1 MMCRDDGKYNEIAKI
16 EKRLLNLVNYNFDD
30 SMCKLYESGDTK
42 DLLNVLNT
50 MEDIINEFKRIINK

>member
-1 MMCRDDGKYNEIAKI
+1 MCQKDDKYNEIVKMEKI
-16 EKRLLNLVNYNFDD
+16 LLDLVNYNFDD

-50 MEDIINEFKRIINK
+50 MGDIINEFKRIINK

>member
-1 MMCRDDGKYNEIAKI
+1 MCQKDDKYNEIVKMEKI
-16 EKRLLNLVNYNFDD
+16 LLDLVNYNFDD

-50 MEDIINEFKRIINK
+50 MGEIINEFKRIINK

>member
-1 MMCRDDGKYNEIAKI
+1 MCQKDDKYNEIVKMEKI
-16 EKRLLNLVNYNFDD
+16 LLDLVNYNFDD

-50 MEDIINEFKRIINK
+50 IGDIINEFKRIINK

>member
-1 MMCRDDGKYNEIAKI
+1 MCHKNDKYNEIVKMEKI
-16 EKRLLNLVNYNFDD
+16 LLDLVNYNFDD

-50 MEDIINEFKRIINK
+50 MGDIINEFKRIINK